1 MQGDA
6 EAIHNGVTTL
16 SYGRSMV
23 DGMCNRLEQAVS
35 DAERSNA
42 GRRFKKCTQT
52 IRDVVKKM
60 RASAQDLARIG
71 QTMERLE
78 YIIRELD
85 GE

>member
-6 EAIHNGVTTL
+6 NAIHSGVTTL
-16 SYGRSMV
+16 SYARSMV
-23 DGMCNRLEQAVS
+23 HGMCDRLEQAVS
-35 DAERSNA
+35 DAERSNS
-42 GRRFKKCTQT
+42 GGRFKKCTRN
-52 IRDVVKKM
+52 ISEVVKKM
-60 RASAQDLARIG
+60 RTSAQDLARIG